1 MQLIQISME
10 AVFQALADPTRLRIL
25 RLLADSGEEVC
36 LCELVDSLLETQYNL
51 SRHLKVLRQAGL
63 VDAKKDGRWV
73 YHRLRVGG
81 VHVVHLIDAV
91 RAMPDRDRVYANDL
105 KRFRK
110 RLCLREDG
118 RCRVGIVTDSLR
130 AMVS

>member
-81 VHVVHLIDAV
+81 AHLVHLIDAV
-91 RAMPDRDRVYANDL
+91 RTMPDRDRVYASDL